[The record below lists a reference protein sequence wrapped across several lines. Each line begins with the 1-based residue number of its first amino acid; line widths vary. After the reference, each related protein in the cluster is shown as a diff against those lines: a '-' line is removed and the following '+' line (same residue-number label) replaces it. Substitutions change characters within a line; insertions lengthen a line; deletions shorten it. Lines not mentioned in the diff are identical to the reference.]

1 MSIIMKKRHNK
12 RRFGLYRSDRHLPRR
27 RGCGSWLIVCL
38 SGNSQSQIK
47 KGIDV
52 IAALGVFLQPK

>member
-12 RRFGLYRSDRHLPRR
+12 RRFGCIGLTGIFLAALVVGLS
-27 RGCGSWLIVCL
+27 VCL
-38 SGNSQSQIK
+38 SGNSQAQIK